1 MVLLRVPVEEGSAEF
16 MEVEVDY
23 DDLEEGVRLASRTS
37 DGAMRA
43 AFSLSS
49 AFDKVLPALRT
60 IVTRLR
66 TAEHAP
72 DEIAMELGLKIGG
85 EQGLIFTKGTAEA
98 TFTVS
103 LTWYKPGSPEQTA
116 PPRGR

>member
-16 MEVEVDY
+16 VEVEVDY
-23 DDLEEGVRLASRTS
+23 DDLAEGVRLASRDPADT
-37 DGAMRA
+37 ARA

-49 AFDKVLPALRT
+49 AFDRVLPALRT

-66 TAEHAP
+66 TADHAP

-98 TFTVS
+98 TFTLS
-103 LTWYKPGSPEQTA
+103 LTWYKPGSPVD
-116 PPRGR
+116 RGA